1 VWKATRRV
9 FGATSYLVSR
19 LTGEYVLDHHSAS
32 HWAPLYDQTQNAWI
46 GEWAERVAPGLTL
59 PGLVWPQETC
69 GRVSRGAAA
78 ATGLAE
84 GTPVAGGTIDSW
96 AEVAAAGLRGPGE
109 GLLVYGTSMFLTEVG
124 SPARV
129 DTRLW
134 RTVGFAPG
142 SHNVAA
148 GVGSSGALTAW
159 LRELTGKPPYE
170 ELFDEAER
178 AGPGAGGLLA
188 LPYFAGERTPWF
200 DPDLRGALFGLT
212 AAHGRGHVFRA
223 LLEATAFA
231 VRQNLEVMREAGA
244 TIASLRGSGGGA
256 TELLWPQIVAD
267 VTGLAQ
273 DVRQGSDRAGIGG
286 ALFAA
291 IAVGAATLETE
302 WVTPSA
308 PVVPRTSL
316 RSLYDDLYGQF
327 RELTLATLPQAHALA
342 AWQRDH
348 REPAAPARPTRRDQA

>member
-1 VWKATRRV
+1 
-9 FGATSYLVSR
+9 
-19 LTGEYVLDHHSAS
+19 
-32 HWAPLYDQTQNAWI
+32 
-46 GEWAERVAPGLTL
+46 
-59 PGLVWPQETC
+59 
-69 GRVSRGAAA
+69 
-78 ATGLAE
+78 
-84 GTPVAGGTIDSW
+84 
-96 AEVAAAGLRGPGE
+96 
-109 GLLVYGTSMFLTEVG
+109 MFLTEVG
-124 SPARV
+124 SPALV
-129 DTRLW
+129 DPRLW
-134 RTVGFAPG
+134 RTVGFTPG

-159 LRELTGKPPYE
+159 LRGLVGDPPYD

-244 TIASLRGSGGGA
+244 TIASLRSSGGGA
-256 TELLWPQIVAD
+256 TQPLWPQIVAD
-267 VTGLAQ
+267 VTGLVQ
-273 DVRQGSDRAGIGG
+273 DVRQGSDRAGIGA

-302 WVTPSA
+302 WVTARST
-308 PVVPRTSL
+308 VMPRTSL

-327 RELTLATLPQAHALA
+327 GELTLATLPQAHALA
-342 AWQRDH
+342 AWHRDH
-348 REPAAPARPTRRDQA
+348 REPAAPASPTRPDQA